1 MGEKA
6 LKYLYKLLK
15 EHRLALVRA
24 EARGDWEAVDN
35 LKNKIECAEYLIALA
50 TKEL

>member
-24 EARGDWEAVDN
+24 EARKDYEAIEN
-35 LKNKIECAEYLIALA
+35 LNDKIECAEYLIALA